1 MSSTI
6 SNLSSKILI
15 LSIILASFL
24 ASIPVDTISQILL
37 SVCVVGL
44 MFFLAQY
51 AEHKGV
57 ARIYYLGLCTFIVIR
72 YILWRFFF
80 TLEFNELASFIASMI
95 LFLTEVYVIYMFLVS
110 SFVSLRPIERSV
122 LPLPE
127 DESVLPCV
135 DVFIPSYDE
144 EQSLLVVTLIAAL
157 NMHYP
162 KDKLKIYLL
171 DDGGTLA
178 KRQQSDVLAA
188 EQALARHKNLQQLC
202 SELGVIYLTRDHNE
216 HAKAGNLNA
225 ALAKTSGELVLV
237 IDADHVPTLDFL
249 QKTVG
254 HFLQD
259 DKLFL
264 VQTPH
269 FFINPDPIEKNLDL
283 YQNMPAENYMFY
295 GAVQLGLDFWNASF
309 FCGSAAVLRRAALL
323 ESDGFSCMTVTED
336 AETALTLHNKGWR
349 SRYYKYPLISGLQ
362 PETFSSFM
370 TQRMRW
376 AQGMV
381 QIFLLQ
387 NPALQ
392 SGMSL
397 PQKISYLSNCSFWFF
412 PLSRMVF
419 ALAPAA
425 YLVFGLYVY
434 NATLLDL
441 FTYTIPYLLV
451 LVMSSSY
458 LFGKVRWNF
467 ISNIYETMQSMY
479 SFGAIIQVLKNPE
492 SPTFGVTPK
501 SEILSEDFI
510 SPLSKPFYWM
520 IAITTL
526 IFFIGC
532 ARFYWF
538 PEERSLIIP
547 ALFWTS
553 FNFIFYSAS
562 LGALLERKQ
571 RRTTPRLPANFN
583 AILEDTQ
590 NNTTMNVYVCDISV
604 GGASIKLLNNDVCDI
619 NSKKLML
626 CGMNDITEEPF
637 KLPVAVKDT
646 WQNLGK
652 QLLGVQFDTSNMEDL
667 RAVVLLV
674 HGDSQRW
681 QQTIE
686 QASPDPGFTH
696 GMYFLAKTGI
706 VYIARYTFMY
716 FRGKLSKI
724 RTV

>member
-1 MSSTI
+1 MSSAA
-6 SNLSSKILI
+6 SKILI
-15 LSIILASFL
+15 LSLMLAGFL
-24 ASIPVDTISQILL
+24 ASVPVDATTQILL
-37 SVCVVGL
+37 SVCIIGL
-44 MFFLAQY
+44 MLSLSKY
-51 AEHKGV
+51 AEHKGK
-57 ARIYYLGLCTFIVIR
+57 ARLYYLGLCTFVVMR
-72 YILWRFFF
+72 YILWRFFY
-80 TLEFNELASFIASMI
+80 TIEFNELASFVASI
-95 LFLTEVYVIYMFLVS
+95 VLFLTEAYVVYMFLIS
-110 SFVSLRPIERSV
+110 SFVSLRPIERAAV
-122 LPLPE
+122 PLPI
-127 DESVLPCV
+127 DESLLPSV

-144 EQSLLVVTLIAAL
+144 EQSLLVITLIAAL
-157 NMHYP
+157 NMRYP
-162 KDKLKIYLL
+162 KEKLNVYLL

-178 KRQQSDVLAA
+178 KRRQSDVLAA
-188 EQALARHKNLQQLC
+188 QKAGIRHESLQQLC
-202 SELGVIYLTRDHNE
+202 SELGVIYLTRERND

-225 ALAKTSGELVLV
+225 ALLKTSGDLILV
-237 IDADHVPTLDFL
+237 IDADHVPAVDFL
-249 QKTVG
+249 QQTVG

-259 DKLFL
+259 KKLFL

-283 YQNMPAENYMFY
+283 YQHMPAENYMFY

-309 FCGSAAVLRRAALL
+309 FCGSAAVLRRSALQ
-323 ESDGFSCMTVTED
+323 ESNGFSCVTVTED

-392 SGMSL
+392 SGMSW

-425 YLVFGLYVY
+425 YLIFGLYVY
-434 NATLLDL
+434 NASLLDL
-441 FTYTIPYLLV
+441 LTYTMPYLLA
-451 LVMSSSY
+451 LVMSSGY
-458 LFGKVRWNF
+458 LFAKVRWSF

-479 SFGAIIQVLKNPE
+479 SFGAIIEVLKNPK

-520 IAITTL
+520 IVLTAL
-526 IFFIGC
+526 IFCIGC
-532 ARFYWF
+532 VRFYWF
-538 PEERSLIIP
+538 PEERSLIMP

-553 FNFIFYSAS
+553 FNFIFYAAS

-571 RRTTPRLPANFN
+571 RRASPRLPANFEATLQN
-583 AILEDTQ
+583 RQ
-590 NNTTMNVYVCDISV
+590 NNTAMNVYVCDISV
-604 GGASIKLLNNDVCDI
+604 GGASIKVLDNNFNLNAKHLV
-619 NSKKLML
+619 L
-626 CGMNDITEEPF
+626 CGINAVTGESF
-637 KLPVAVKDT
+637 NVPVEIKDS
-646 WQNLGK
+646 WQRSEGLF
-652 QLLGVQFDTSNMEDL
+652 LGVQFDTSARHNL

-674 HGDSQRW
+674 HGDSRRW

-686 QASPDPGFTH
+686 RASPDPGFTQ

-706 VYIARYTFMY
+706 VYIVRYIFMY
-716 FRGKLSKI
+716 FSGKSSKI